1 MCAMYEWTNFDAN
14 KRWLKR
20 TSEKKKRQEEKLLEK
35 IILNYL
41 RFADLAKEELI
52 IKSVIMTVY
61 KCEQILS

>member
-1 MCAMYEWTNFDAN
+1 MCAMYEWTNFDEVN
-14 KRWLKR
+14 KRLLRRR
-20 TSEKKKRQEEKLLEK
+20 TPERKKKNCLKKQQQY
-35 IILNYL
+35 YL